1 MDYLIDGHNLIGAM
15 PDISLADP
23 DDEDQLIER
32 LKGYMGRKRNRC
44 TVVFDNG
51 MLGGLSPELSS
62 SRIKVYFAPNRTEA
76 DAIIRSRIRKAE
88 NPRNLLVISS
98 DREIIAEA
106 RRWGAETMS
115 SKKFASKLAPQQHKP
130 GGDAGEKPVP
140 SPDDV
145 RDIEDQFLR
154 GADGKEKD

>member
-76 DAIIRSRIRKAE
+76 DAIIRSRIRKAD

-115 SKKFASKLAPQQHKP
+115 SQTRAAATQTGRRCRGKTRTV
-130 GGDAGEKPVP
+130 AGRRSRHRGSVP
-140 SPDDV
+140 A
-145 RDIEDQFLR
+145 RRRRQ
-154 GADGKEKD
+154 GKRLGQR